1 MVKDRGRQN
10 RREERKGRK
19 DKFRKDSKQGRKWD
33 GKEGGR
39 EK

>member
-10 RREERKGRK
+10 RGEERKGRK